1 MSKKNSGQLLYHK
14 AKKTILG
21 GNMMLSKRPEMYL
34 PNKWPVYF
42 KKSKKITVT
51 DLDNNKYIDMIC
63 AVGTNVLGYANE
75 KIDKE
80 IKKIISSGIMSTLN
94 CPEEVYLSK
103 KLITIHKWAD
113 KVKYCRSGGE
123 ANAIAIRIARCAA
136 KKDNIAACGY
146 HGWHDWYLATNLKN
160 SNNLNKHLLKG
171 LTPLGVPKE
180 LKGTALPLEYNNEKE
195 LLNLTKNNKNI
206 AAIVLEGCR
215 FSLPNKNFITLIN
228 KICKKKKICLIIDEI
243 TSGWRSTVGGIY
255 KKVGFKPDIVVYGK
269 GIGNGYPI
277 SCVVGK
283 RKYMTLSNVSFVSST
298 AWTESVGLVAAKST
312 IEFFIKNKVNS
323 KILKNG
329 KLLIQGWNDL
339 AKKYSLKLSTNEYSP
354 LATFTFKYDQKIN
367 SKLYY
372 YFSKEMLKHGYLAS
386 NSVYVSYCHNN
397 IIIKKYLK
405 YCDMVFNNI
414 SKILKSNMSKLP
426 SRSDGFKRLN

>member
-1 MSKKNSGQLLYHK
+1 MKKYLKLWKYAQK
-14 AKKTILG
+14 IIPG
-21 GNMMLSKRPEMYL
+21 GNGLISKRPDRYCKKE
-34 PNKWPVYF
+34 WPTFFSKTKGLNVYDLDG
-42 KKSKKITVT
+42 KKFIDMAQMGVGAFILGYNNQYVDNAVKKKIN
-51 DLDNNKYIDMIC
+51 D
-63 AVGTNVLGYANE
+63 
-75 KIDKE
+75 
-80 IKKIISSGIMSTLN
+80 GIGSTLN
-94 CPEEVYLSK
+94 STSEIELAKIILKVDK
-103 KLITIHKWAD
+103 FAD
-113 KVKYCRSGGE
+113 QVKFAKGGGE
-123 ANAIAIRIARCAA
+123 AMSIAVRLARAYS
-136 KKDNIAACGY
+136 KNSKIIFSGY